1 MYLNGIFEQGEGLS
15 QKNLAALK
23 AMAEGNEVIIKNLG
37 IAFESDNYSGFYGG
51 ENHRISVFFAGQL
64 YNAKELSDKLSLNS
78 AEPCFVVAKGFEKFG
93 KDIIKMCDGEFL
105 IFIYDAQKNSLTV
118 ARDRIGTAPVYYFKN
133 DRSFIFSTS
142 LKNLLGSGVIPKE
155 IDETALSQYF
165 QLTYIPAPKS
175 IIKGVS
181 KILPAT
187 IFEVD
192 SKGEVITSC
201 YWDVDLKITSND
213 YKEAKSEL
221 HRRLSDSVRK
231 RLDVK
236 GKSGAFLSGGFDST
250 IIVGLM
256 AENSAEP
263 VNTFTI
269 GFDNKTIADESPLAQ
284 LVADKNKTN
293 HTRILLDW
301 NSADAAIERILTGIE
316 EPFADSSLISTYM
329 VCKKTSEFTD
339 YALTGDAGDELFA
352 GYNKYLVGYYNQRFQ
367 KIPRFIRNGVIKPLT
382 KLLPQTTYFA
392 NKVKK
397 FLAVCDLD
405 VYEQRKQLMSLGFK
419 THEMEKLM
427 TKCTVDPMDF
437 LREIYTRFPHAE
449 EQTRAQYLDLKVV
462 LDGCMLPKVKIGAD
476 LAGFRTIAPILDTKV
491 VEHAFSMPAS
501 FKIKKKQRKIILKDT
516 FSYLIPEKLFS
527 ARKHGFGVPIDDWL
541 RTTLKDKLYE
551 AADKNYLEKQGIFNH
566 GFISEIIENHMS
578 GKENRGSEL
587 WTFLV
592 FQSWY
597 KNYIEA

>member
-1 MYLNGIFEQGEGLS
+1 MFLNGIFHIGSTLDDKS
-15 QKNLAALK
+15 LAALK
-23 AMAEGNEVIIKNLG
+23 AMAEGNEAISGNLG
-37 IAFESDNYSGFYGG
+37 IGYKTDDYSGFY
-51 ENHRISVFFAGQL
+51 ESPKSRISVFFSGQL
-64 YNAKELSDKLSLNS
+64 YNAEHLSEELSLNS
-78 AEPCFVVAKGFEKFG
+78 HEPCRVIAMGYEKFG
-93 KDIIKMCDGEFL
+93 KDIIKMCDGEFI
-105 IFIYDAQKNSLTV
+105 IFIYDTVKNSLLI
-118 ARDRIGTAPVYYFKN
+118 ARDRIGTAPVYYYKN
-133 DRSFIFSTS
+133 DGSFVFSTS
-142 LKNLLGSGVIPKE
+142 LKMLLSSGVVPKE

-181 KILPAT
+181 KIMPAT
-187 IFEVD
+187 VFEVD
-192 SKGEVITSC
+192 SKGKITHEC
-201 YWDVDLKITSND
+201 YWDVDLKVTCAD
-213 YKEAKSEL
+213 YKKAKSEL
-221 HRRLSDSVRK
+221 HARLSDSVRK
-231 RLDVK
+231 RLTVK
-236 GKSGAFLSGGFDST
+236 GTSGAFLSGGFDST

-256 AENSAEP
+256 AENSKES

-269 GFDNKTIADESPLAQ
+269 GFDNKTIGDESPLAQ
-284 LVADKNKTN
+284 LVAEKNGTN

-301 NSADAAIERILTGIE
+301 TAADEAIERILADIE
-316 EPFADSSLISTYM
+316 EPFADSSLISTYL
-329 VCKKTSEFTD
+329 VCKKTSEFAD
-339 YALTGDAGDELFA
+339 FALTGDAGDELFA

-367 KIPRFIRNGVIKPLT
+367 KIPRFIRNGVIRPLT

-419 THEMEKLM
+419 AHEMEKLM
-427 TKCTVDPMDF
+427 KKSDTDPMEF
-437 LREIYTRFPHAE
+437 LREIYNRFPDAE

-476 LAGFRTIAPILDTKV
+476 LAGFKTIAPILDTKV
-491 VEHAFSMPAS
+491 VEHAFSMPS
-501 FKIKKKQRKIILKDT
+501 TFKIKKKERKIILKDT

-527 ARKHGFGVPIDDWL
+527 AKKHGFGVPIDDWL
-541 RTTLKDKLYE
+541 RTTLKNKLYE
-551 AADKNYLEKQGIFNH
+551 AIQKDYLEKQGLFNH
-566 GFISEIIENHMS
+566 DFIREIVENHIS

-587 WTFLV
+587 WAFLV